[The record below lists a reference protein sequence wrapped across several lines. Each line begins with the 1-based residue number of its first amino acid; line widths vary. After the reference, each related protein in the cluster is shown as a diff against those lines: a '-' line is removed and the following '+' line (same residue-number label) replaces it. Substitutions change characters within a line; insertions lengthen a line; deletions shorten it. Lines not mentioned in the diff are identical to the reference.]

1 MQMKYLK
8 LLWKLYRLKKNI
20 RKTPARIRKLQEK
33 KLRKMLA
40 YAYEHSDYYRK
51 SFEQAGIGR
60 ENIAD
65 TPLSAF
71 PVIDKKLLLQ
81 NFDELVTVSEL
92 KQEKLRRFDAE
103 ETGNR
108 KLFHPAACNVRW
120 SESW

>member
-20 RKTPARIRKLQEK
+20 GKTPARIRKQQEK
-33 KLRKMLA
+33 KLRKMLS

-71 PVIDKKLLLQ
+71 PVIDKKLLTILYMVSSVQ
-81 NFDELVTVSEL
+81 QLMELLSV
-92 KQEKLRRFDAE
+92 
-103 ETGNR
+103 
-108 KLFHPAACNVRW
+108 W
-120 SESW
+120 